1 MLPGTVYAPE
11 QIVKILAR
19 RAWLILLLGVL
30 GTGVAMEI
38 SHRLPDLYRSETVIM
53 LEAQRVPDEYVKSIA
68 PIGITDQF
76 ATLQSQVL
84 SRSRLERII
93 NDLSLYSS
101 LRRSAPLEDVIE
113 QMRKDIDIK
122 IDKASVRLA
131 YVSRDAKDAQR
142 VAERLSSLFIEEN
155 LRDRESLAE
164 QTNGFLDSQ
173 LEDAKRQL
181 IQHEKRL
188 EEYRTQFGHELPSQA
203 TTNLQAMQNA
213 QAQLQASLDVSDR
226 ARDRRLM
233 LERQVVDLES
243 EPQPADEPPPASGS
257 PELGKGSTAEQ
268 LQAARAQ
275 LPVLLTRAKPDHPD
289 VKALQRTI
297 RDLEAKRAAEAADP
311 PAARSN
317 ASSPKQ
323 PTAAEL
329 QRQRRIR
336 DLKDQIADIDRQLQ
350 ERQGQESSLRRVIG
364 EYQAKLNAVPKRE
377 SDLVELSRD
386 YATLQTTYQSLL
398 AKRQDAKIAANLER
412 KNIGPQYK
420 ILDSPKVPERP
431 FSPNR
436 PLIDIGGA
444 AAGLALGFL
453 IVGLLEYRDS
463 TFRTE
468 EEVARL
474 LNLRVLAV
482 VPVIR
487 PAAGWARPVVVAT
500 IVVVVAA
507 GALAVAAASGM
518 PLPF

>member
-1 MLPGTVYAPE
+1 MLPGTVYSPE
-11 QIVKILAR
+11 RILKIVAR
-19 RAWLILLLGVL
+19 RAWLILLLVGL
-30 GTGVAMEI
+30 GTGVAVGV
-38 SHRLPDLYRSETVIM
+38 SRRLPDLYRSETVIM
-53 LEAQRVPDEYVKSIA
+53 LEPQRVPDEYVKSIA

-101 LRRSAPLEDVIE
+101 LRRSAPMEDAIE
-113 QMRKDIDIK
+113 QMRRDIDIK
-122 IDKASVRLA
+122 TDKASVRLA
-131 YVSRDAKDAQR
+131 YVSRDAKNAQR

-188 EEYRTQFGHELPSQA
+188 EEYRTRFGHELPSQA

-213 QAQLQASLDVSDR
+213 QTQLQTSVDVSDR
-226 ARDRRLM
+226 ARDRRLL

-243 EPQPADEPPPASGS
+243 EQQPVDEPPPPAGT
-257 PELGKGSTAEQ
+257 PELGKGSTADQ

-289 VKALQRTI
+289 VKALRRTI
-297 RDLEAKRAAEAADP
+297 RDLEAKIEAESAEP
-311 PAARSN
+311 PARST
-317 ASSPKQ
+317 ASPSKRA
-323 PTAAEL
+323 TAEL
-329 QRQRRIR
+329 LRQRRIR
-336 DLKDQIADIDRQLQ
+336 DLKDQIADIDRQLR
-350 ERQGQESSLRRVIG
+350 ERQGQESTLRRVIG
-364 EYQAKLNAVPKRE
+364 EYQAKLDAVPKRE

-386 YATLQTTYQSLL
+386 YATLQTTYQTLL

-420 ILDSPKVPERP
+420 ILDSPKVPERS

-444 AAGLALGFL
+444 AAGLVLGFM
-453 IVGLLEYRDS
+453 IIGLLEYRDS
-463 TFRTE
+463 TFKTE
-468 EEVARL
+468 EEVQRL

-482 VPVIR
+482 VPIIR
-487 PAAGWARPVVVAT
+487 PAARWRRRIVVAT
-500 IVVVVAA
+500 IAVIVIA
-507 GALAVAAASGM
+507 GALAAVAASGT
-518 PLPF
+518 LPPF